1 MADNYSFDI
10 VSEIDWQ
17 EVDNAINQTRKE
29 ILSRYDFKGSKS
41 TIEYSQKDKT
51 ITILAD
57 DDYKSKAIVDMMQN
71 KFVKRSIPLKSIK
84 YKPQEEAGGNMVRQV
99 VEVLQGISKDNAKL
113 IVKIIKDSKI
123 KVQAAI
129 QDEQVR
135 VSSRDKDLLQQ
146 TIQLVKNADLDF
158 AVQFTNYR

>member
-10 VSEIDWQ
+10 VSEINWQ
-17 EVDNAINQTRKE
+17 EIDNAVNQARKE
-29 ILSRYDFKGSKS
+29 ILQRYDFKGSKS
-41 TIEYSQKDKT
+41 SIDYNQKEKT
-51 ITILAD
+51 ITIMGD
-57 DDYKSKAIVDMMQN
+57 DDYKTKAVIDMLQN
-71 KFVKRSIPLKSIK
+71 KFVKRNIPLKAMK
-84 YKPQEEAGGNMVRQV
+84 YKPQEQASGGMIKQLI
-99 VEVLQGISKDNAKL
+99 EVQQGINKDNARL

-135 VSSRDKDLLQQ
+135 VSGRDKDALQQ
-146 TIQLVKNADLDF
+146 TIALVKGASLDF

>member
-57 DDYKSKAIVDMMQN
+57 DDYKSKAIVDMLQN
-71 KFVKRSIPLKSIK
+71 KFVKRSIPLKSLK
-84 YKPQEEAGGNMVRQV
+84 FKPQEDAGGNMVRQII
-99 VEVLQGISKDNAKL
+99 EVQQGISKDNAKL
-113 IVKIIKDSKI
+113 IVKLIKDSKM

-135 VSSRDKDLLQQ
+135 VSSRDKDLLQEA
-146 TIQLVKNADLDF
+146 IALVRGAELDF

>member
-1 MADNYSFDI
+1 MADTYSFDI

-17 EVDNAINQTRKE
+17 EIDNAVNQTRKE
-29 ILSRYDFKGSKS
+29 ILQRYDFKGSKA
-41 TIEYSQKDKT
+41 TIDYSQKDKT
-51 ITILAD
+51 ITIMGD
-57 DDYKSKAIVDMMQN
+57 DDYKTKAIIDMLQN
-71 KFVKRSIPLKSIK
+71 KFVKRHIPLKSMK
-84 YKPQEEAGGNMVRQV
+84 YKTPEQAGGGMIRQLI
-99 VEVLQGISKDNAKL
+99 EVQQGISKDNAKF

-135 VSSRDKDLLQQ
+135 VSGRDKDLLQD
-146 TIQLVKNADLDF
+146 TIQLIKNADLDF

>member
-71 KFVKRSIPLKSIK
+71 KFVKRSIPLKSLK

-146 TIQLVKNADLDF
+146 TIQLVKNAELDF

>member
-71 KFVKRSIPLKSIK
+71 KFVKRNIPLKSLK

-99 VEVLQGISKDNAKL
+99 IEVLQGINKENAKL

-135 VSSRDKDLLQQ
+135 VSSRDKDLLQEA
-146 TIQLVKNADLDF
+146 IALVRGAELDF

>member
-1 MADNYSFDI
+1 MADTYSFDI

-57 DDYKSKAIVDMMQN
+57 DDYKSKAIVDMLQN
-71 KFVKRSIPLKSIK
+71 KFVKRGIPLKSMQF
-84 YKPQEEAGGNMVRQV
+84 KPQEEAGGSMVRQII
-99 VEVLQGISKDNAKL
+99 EVLQGISKENAKL

-135 VSSRDKDLLQQ
+135 VSGRDKDMLQEAMG
-146 TIQLVKNADLDF
+146 LVKSADLDF

>member
-71 KFVKRSIPLKSIK
+71 KFVKRSIPLKSLK

>member
-71 KFVKRSIPLKSIK
+71 KFVKRSIPLKSLK
-84 YKPQEEAGGNMVRQV
+84 FKPQEEAGGNMVRQV
-99 VEVLQGISKDNAKL
+99 IEVLQGISKENAKL

-135 VSSRDKDLLQQ
+135 VSSRDKDLLQEA
-146 TIQLVKNADLDF
+146 IALVRGAELDF

>member
-17 EVDNAINQTRKE
+17 EIDNAVNQTRKE
-29 ILSRYDFKGSKS
+29 ILQRYDFKGSKA

-51 ITILAD
+51 ITIMGD
-57 DDYKSKAIVDMMQN
+57 DDYKTKAIIDMLQN
-71 KFVKRSIPLKSIK
+71 KFVKRHIPLKSMK
-84 YKPQEEAGGNMVRQV
+84 YHTPEQAGGGMIRQLIDV
-99 VEVLQGISKDNAKL
+99 QQGISKDNAKL

-135 VSSRDKDLLQQ
+135 VSGRDKDLLQD
-146 TIQLVKNADLDF
+146 TIQLVKNAELDF

>member
-71 KFVKRSIPLKSIK
+71 KFVKRSIPLKSLN

-99 VEVLQGISKDNAKL
+99 IEVLQGINKENAKL

-123 KVQAAI
+123 EVQAAV

-135 VSSRDKDLLQQ
+135 VSSRDKDLLQEA
-146 TIQLVKNADLDF
+146 IALVRGAELDF

>member
-17 EVDNAINQTRKE
+17 EIDNAVNQARKE
-29 ILSRYDFKGSKS
+29 IQQRYDFKGSKS
-41 TIEYSQKDKT
+41 SIEYSQKDKT
-51 ITILAD
+51 MTIMGD
-57 DDYKSKAIVDMMQN
+57 DDYKTKAVIDILQN
-71 KFVKRSIPLKSIK
+71 KFVKRGIPLKAMK
-84 YKPQEEAGGNMVRQV
+84 FKPQEQAGGGMIRQLI
-99 VEVLQGISKDNAKL
+99 EVQQGISKDNAKL

-135 VSSRDKDLLQQ
+135 VSGRDKDALQEA
-146 TIQLVKNADLDF
+146 IAKVKGSELDF
-158 AVQFTNYR
+158 AVQFVNYR

>member
-57 DDYKSKAIVDMMQN
+57 DDYKSKAIVDMLQN
-71 KFVKRSIPLKSIK
+71 KFVKRSIPLKSLK
-84 YKPQEEAGGNMVRQV
+84 FKPQEEAGGNMVRQII
-99 VEVLQGISKDNAKL
+99 EVQQGISKDNAKL
-113 IVKIIKDSKI
+113 IVKIIKDSKM

-135 VSSRDKDLLQQ
+135 VSSRDKDLLQEA
-146 TIQLVKNADLDF
+146 IALVKGAELDF

>member
-10 VSEIDWQ
+10 VSEINWQ
-17 EVDNAINQTRKE
+17 EIDNAVNQARKE
-29 ILSRYDFKGSKS
+29 IQQRYDFKGSKS
-41 TIEYSQKDKT
+41 SIDYSQKEKS
-51 ITILAD
+51 ITIMGD
-57 DDYKSKAIVDMMQN
+57 DDYKSRAVIDILQN
-71 KFVKRSIPLKSIK
+71 KFVKRSIPLKAMK
-84 YKPQEEAGGNMVRQV
+84 YKPQEQASGGMIRQV
-99 VEVLQGISKDNAKL
+99 IEVQQGISKDNARL

-135 VSSRDKDLLQQ
+135 VSSRNKDDLQSA
-146 TIQLVKNADLDF
+146 IALVKDAELDF

>member
-10 VSEIDWQ
+10 VSEINWQ
-17 EVDNAINQTRKE
+17 EIDNAVNQARKE
-29 ILSRYDFKGSKS
+29 IMQRYDFKGSKS
-41 TIEYSQKDKT
+41 SIEYNEKDKT
-51 ITILAD
+51 ITVLGD
-57 DDYKSKAIVDMMQN
+57 DDYKMKAVVDMLQN
-71 KFVKRSIPLKSIK
+71 KFVKRGIPLKAMK
-84 YKPQEEAGGNMVRQV
+84 YKAPEQATGSMMRQV
-99 VEVLQGISKDNAKL
+99 IEVMQGISKDNAKM

-135 VSSRDKDLLQQ
+135 VSGRDKDYLQEAMA
-146 TIQLVKNADLDF
+146 LVKGSELDF

>member
-10 VSEIDWQ
+10 VSEINWQ
-17 EVDNAINQTRKE
+17 EIDNAVNQARKE
-29 ILSRYDFKGSKS
+29 IQQRYDFKGSKS
-41 TIEYSQKDKT
+41 SIEYSQKDKT
-51 ITILAD
+51 ITIMGD
-57 DDYKSKAIVDMMQN
+57 DDYKTKAVIDMLQN
-71 KFVKRSIPLKSIK
+71 KFVKRGIPLKAMK
-84 YKPQEEAGGNMVRQV
+84 YKPQEQASGGMIRQLI
-99 VEVLQGISKDNAKL
+99 EVQQGISKDNARL

-135 VSSRDKDLLQQ
+135 VSGRDKDALQE
-146 TIQLVKNADLDF
+146 TIALVKSASLDF

>member
-71 KFVKRSIPLKSIK
+71 KFVKRSIPLKSLK
-84 YKPQEEAGGNMVRQV
+84 YKPKEEAGGNMVRQV

>member
-1 MADNYSFDI
+1 MADNYTFDI

-71 KFVKRSIPLKSIK
+71 KFVKRSIPLKSLK

>member
-1 MADNYSFDI
+1 MADTYSFDI

-17 EVDNAINQTRKE
+17 EIDNAVNQARKE
-29 ILSRYDFKGSKS
+29 ILQRYDFKGSKS

-51 ITILAD
+51 ITILGD
-57 DDYKSKAIVDMMQN
+57 DDYKLKAVVDMLQN
-71 KFVKRSIPLKSIK
+71 KFVKRNIPLLSMK
-84 YKPQEEAGGNMVRQV
+84 YKTAEAAHDGMIRQEI
-99 VEVLQGISKDNAKL
+99 EVLQGISKDNAKL
-113 IVKIIKDSKI
+113 IVKVIKDAKL

-135 VSSRDKDLLQQ
+135 VSGKSKDDLQEAMS
-146 TIQLVKNADLDF
+146 LVKGSGLDF

>member
-71 KFVKRSIPLKSIK
+71 KFVKRSIPLKSLN
-84 YKPQEEAGGNMVRQV
+84 YKPQEEAGGNMVRQII
-99 VEVLQGISKDNAKL
+99 EVQQGISKDNAKL
-113 IVKIIKDSKI
+113 IVKIIKDSKM

-135 VSSRDKDLLQQ
+135 VSSRDKDLLQEA
-146 TIQLVKNADLDF
+146 IALVRGAELDF